1 MFNKERF
8 RSILRRIIGE
18 EKQVTF
24 AKSHGISPEHLSRL
38 LRSSN
43 IARPSI
49 GILEKIAAGN
59 SADLAELMEACGYGE
74 QAYAKIG
81 SDLERAGANV
91 DELRKNLSIMTKG
104 CRVYK
109 NLKEFFE
116 EYVMLY
122 DCHGATFTVR
132 PDSKQEYEGNGH
144 YGAEY
149 VTVVIANFPW
159 GARTCKVWTAV
170 YFSETKGGRVIILD
184 AATDGKSLAESG
196 MFQKE
201 EIRNFVEKSP
211 FVHRI
216 FEPAG
221 VSAEDRLL
229 NAIFGNGMQQV
240 PYTYIGFGID
250 FFPGEIGA
258 EAKMSFITAHAESLG
273 LDKADK
279 EALKL
284 RKIDETVDEINRK
297 NSDGTEGFGSVI
309 AIAMRNET
317 GIPFEYFVSSENNR
331 KSAVMVEREDQGGL
345 TTKELRTAVRGY
357 ASELGFTEY
366 GECLVFGTNFI
377 EKDNRFH
384 TDD

>member
-201 EIRNFVEKSP
+201 EISQRFVIKS
-211 FVHRI
+211 VQ
-216 FEPAG
+216 A
-221 VSAEDRLL
+221 
-229 NAIFGNGMQQV
+229 
-240 PYTYIGFGID
+240 
-250 FFPGEIGA
+250 
-258 EAKMSFITAHAESLG
+258 
-273 LDKADK
+273 
-279 EALKL
+279 
-284 RKIDETVDEINRK
+284 
-297 NSDGTEGFGSVI
+297 
-309 AIAMRNET
+309 
-317 GIPFEYFVSSENNR
+317 
-331 KSAVMVEREDQGGL
+331 
-345 TTKELRTAVRGY
+345 
-357 ASELGFTEY
+357 
-366 GECLVFGTNFI
+366 
-377 EKDNRFH
+377 
-384 TDD
+384 